1 MPDPYLEIRG
11 GPGHPDP
18 EIRWEGGR
26 SPIFFFGPL
35 FGLKLRGAVPPGPSP
50 ESASGEE
57 GWGWN
62 SGRCPVE
69 KLWKSTRVFNRMSS
83 RYWTKESVDFIFHNY
98 GCYKATH
105 KELPNVRC
113 WQLKEFLLQT
123 GRLTD
128 LLKPLLN
135 RPHGILPLMW
145 KCYIYQFRFMGNC
158 PPTPPLSQHYHLLL
172 TQGKILLPG
181 RVGGQFPRN
190 LNWLSVTFVFALR
203 NHFFVKF
210 VNP

>member
-1 MPDPYLEIRG
+1 M
-11 GPGHPDP
+11 
-18 EIRWEGGR
+18 
-26 SPIFFFGPL
+26 S
-35 FGLKLRGAVPPGPSP
+35 
-50 ESASGEE
+50 
-57 GWGWN
+57 
-62 SGRCPVE
+62 VE

-172 TQGKILLPG
+172 TQGKILLRG

>member
-1 MPDPYLEIRG
+1 MPDPYFEIRG

-26 SPIFFFGPL
+26 SPNFFRPFGPQ
-35 FGLKLRGAVPPGPSP
+35 FGLKLRGAVPPSP
-50 ESASGEE
+50 GSASGEE

-69 KLWKSTRVFNRMSS
+69 KLWKSTRVFNRTSS

-172 TQGKILLPG
+172 T
-181 RVGGQFPRN
+181 
-190 LNWLSVTFVFALR
+190 
-203 NHFFVKF
+203 
-210 VNP
+210 